1 MLEHQ
6 VGKADEARLRHHVGF
21 EFLHDR
27 WELQRVVSVGA
38 AVMVTHPGIINW
50 SCELTLFSERG
61 SGGQPPVKSEV

>member
-6 VGKADEARLRHHVGF
+6 VGKADEARLRHQVGF

-38 AVMVTHPGIINW
+38 AVVVR
-50 SCELTLFSERG
+50 SL
-61 SGGQPPVKSEV
+61 